1 MAGGG
6 GPGMSVA
13 SDRRADLAACVHCGF
28 CLPTCPT
35 YVLWRQEM
43 DSPRG
48 RLHLMK
54 AEADG
59 RVPIAEAL
67 VGRMDACL
75 GCLACTTAC
84 PSGVEYGPL
93 IEQARAGIEAEFR
106 RPLGDRLFRTLLFQ
120 ALPYPSRLRWVAAP
134 MAAVAAIGD
143 WLDRRGWLDWLPAR
157 LCALVRLAPRS
168 VAAGGSL
175 PARTPALGTRRA
187 TVGLLTGC
195 VQRVFFGDVNW
206 ATARVLAAEGCDV
219 VVPGDQGC
227 CGALALHAGRE
238 DEARGFAR
246 RLIAVFERSG
256 VDRIAVNVAGCG
268 AAMKEYG
275 RLFAD
280 DPEWAARA
288 AAFAARVGD
297 VSEVL
302 DEVGPVRATRH
313 PIDAR
318 VAYHDPCHLAH
329 GQGVRAQPRRL
340 LEAIPGLSVVTPA
353 EGELCCGS
361 AGIYNLV
368 QPEAAAALGARKIA
382 AITELDTDLVATGN
396 AGCLLQLA
404 AAGRAAGRP
413 MRLVHPIEIVDASIR
428 GTRP

>member
-1 MAGGG
+1 MNT
-6 GPGMSVA
+6 A
-13 SDRRADLAACVHCGF
+13 SSERRARLAACVHCGF
-28 CLPTCPT
+28 CLPSCPT

-48 RLHLMK
+48 RLHLMR

-59 RVPIAEAL
+59 RVPIADAL
-67 VGRMDACL
+67 VRRMDACL

-84 PSGVEYGPL
+84 PSGVDYGPL
-93 IEQARAGIEAEFR
+93 IEQTRAGIEAEFR
-106 RPLGDRLFRTLLFQ
+106 RPLADRLFRTLVFQ
-120 ALPYPSRLRWVAAP
+120 ILPYPGRLRWVAAL
-134 MAAVAAIGD
+134 MAAVTSHGD
-143 WLDRRGWLDWLPAR
+143 WLDRRGWLDRLPAR
-157 LCALVRLAPRS
+157 LGALVRLAPRS
-168 VAAGGSL
+168 VAAGRSL
-175 PARTPALGTRRA
+175 PARTPAEGTRRA

-195 VQRVFFGDVNW
+195 VQRVFFADVNR

-219 VVPGDQGC
+219 VAPVDQGC

-238 DEARGFAR
+238 REAKTLAR
-246 RLIAVFERSG
+246 RVIAAFERSP

-275 RLFAD
+275 RLFVD
-280 DPEWAARA
+280 DPEWAERA

-297 VSEVL
+297 VTEVL
-302 DEVGPVRATRH
+302 DEIGPTRATRH

-318 VAYHDPCHLAH
+318 IGYHDACHLAH

-340 LEAIPGLSVVTPA
+340 LEAIPGVSVVTPA
-353 EGELCCGS
+353 AGELCCGS

-382 AITELDTDLVATGN
+382 AILDLDADLVATGN

-404 AAGRAAGRP
+404 AAGRTAGQP
-413 MRLVHPIEIVDASIR
+413 VRLVHPIEIVDAAIR
-428 GTRP
+428 GTRL

>member
-1 MAGGG
+1 MNA
-6 GPGMSVA
+6 A
-13 SDRRADLAACVHCGF
+13 SERRAQLAACVHCGF

-35 YVLWRQEM
+35 YVLWGEEM

-54 AEADG
+54 AQADG
-59 RVPIAEAL
+59 RVPVGEAL
-67 VGRMDACL
+67 VRRMDACL

-93 IEQARAGIEAEFR
+93 IEATRTDIEGEFQ
-106 RPLGDRLFRTLLFQ
+106 RPWRDRLFRAALFQ
-120 ALPYPSRLRWVAAP
+120 ILPYPSRLRWVAVP
-134 MAAVAAIGD
+134 LDAVTRLRG
-143 WLDRRGWLDWLPAR
+143 WLEARGWLDRLPASIG
-157 LCALVRLAPRS
+157 ALVRLAPAG
-168 VAAGGSL
+168 VAAGGPL
-175 PARTPALGTRRA
+175 PARTPAQGARRA

-195 VQRVFFGDVNW
+195 VQRVFFGDVNR

-219 VVPGDQGC
+219 LVPGDQGC

-238 DEARGFAR
+238 GEARAFAR
-246 RLIAVFERSG
+246 RLIAAFERSP

-280 DPEWAARA
+280 DPAWAARA

-302 DEVGPVRATRH
+302 DEIGPSRAARH

-318 VAYHDPCHLAH
+318 IAYHDPCHLAH

-353 EGELCCGS
+353 GGELCCGS

-382 AITELDTDLVATGN
+382 AILDLDADLVATGN

-404 AAGRAAGRP
+404 AAGRAAGRAV
-413 MRLVHPIEIVDASIR
+413 RLVHPIEIVDASIR